1 MPKRRDQIR
10 MSDDEVWKFIGE
22 RKSLQVATLNRDG
35 SPHLTTLWFA
45 IMDGDLVFETYT
57 KSQKIRNLERDPR
70 ITVLL
75 EDGDRY
81 DQLRGVSLSGTAEL
95 VREPEKVHAL
105 ALEVMSRHTPGVSK
119 EQLHGVAQKMA
130 SKRTGVVVK
139 PTRIVSWDHS
149 KLGGVG
155 L

>member
-10 MSDDEVWKFIGE
+10 MSVEEIWKFIEE

-45 IMDGDLVFETYT
+45 IMDGDVVFETYT

-70 ITVLL
+70 ITVLV

-95 VREPEKVHAL
+95 VSEPEKVHAL
-105 ALEVMSRHTPGVSK
+105 ALEVMSRNTPGVSR
-119 EQLHGVAQKMA
+119 EQLHGMAQKMA
-130 SKRTGVVVK
+130 AKRTGVVVK

>member
-1 MPKRRDQIR
+1 
-10 MSDDEVWKFIGE
+10 MSDEEVWKFIDE
-22 RKSLQVATLNRDG
+22 RKSLQVATLSRDG

-45 IMDGDLVFETYT
+45 VMDGDIVFETYT
-57 KSQKIRNLERDPR
+57 KSQKILNLQRDPR
-70 ITVLL
+70 ISVLV

-81 DQLRGVSLSGTAEL
+81 DQLRGVTLSGTADL
-95 VREPEKVHAL
+95 VTDPEKVHAL
-105 ALEVMSRHTPGVSK
+105 ALEVMSRNTPGVSK
-119 EQLHGVAQKMA
+119 EQLDGIAQKMA
-130 SKRTGVVVK
+130 AKRTGVVIK

>member
-1 MPKRRDQIR
+1 
-10 MSDDEVWKFIGE
+10 MSDEEVWKFIDE

-45 IMDGDLVFETYT
+45 VMDGDIVFETYT
-57 KSQKIRNLERDPR
+57 KSQKILNLQRDPR
-70 ITVLL
+70 ISVLV

-81 DQLRGVSLSGTAEL
+81 DQLRGVTLSGTAEL
-95 VREPEKVHAL
+95 VTDPEKVHAL
-105 ALEVMSRHTPGVSK
+105 ALEVMSRNTPGVSK
-119 EQLHGVAQKMA
+119 EQLDGMAQKMA
-130 SKRTGVVVK
+130 AKRTGVVIK